1 MKKTIITILTLMLLA
16 NTSAFAAEDNHQHE
30 QGHDDM
36 AIHGMDMDMNMADT
50 DEHDDHDKHE
60 GHNNVGGDAH
70 GEEEAAPIKLSP
82 AQIKQA
88 GIQTLRAKLQTEKRV
103 VTAPGS
109 VSLNGYL
116 VAEVTALVD
125 GVVEKR
131 FVRLGDNVKRG
142 QRLLTLNSSA
152 LAQAQAKYLRAEGV
166 YRTAKLD
173 VQRLQG
179 LVEEKIISQAR
190 FQQAQ
195 STFQGAKANLAA
207 AQASLSSYGMRNRDI
222 DNLMT
227 SKQYGKLVLRA
238 PSSGTVTSDDFR
250 LGQHI
255 AAGSRLMQVVDESS
269 VWVKVKL
276 SQSQIAGIHAGE
288 HAVVTTKN
296 SKTTYPAKVINVY
309 HQLDTTTRTVGVRL
323 EVKNPKDTLHPG
335 MFVTAEI
342 ESGRG
347 DAQVLLL
354 PEEAVQRQGSELI
367 VFIEEETGHFER
379 REVEVGKTRMGLVP
393 ILKGI
398 QEGESVVIKGAF
410 VLASELAKSGFAVHN
425 H

>member
-1 MKKTIITILTLMLLA
+1 MKTTMITILTLMLLA
-16 NTSAFAAEDNHQHE
+16 NSSAIAEDNHQHE

-36 AIHGMDMDMNMADT
+36 AIHDMDMNINMADT
-50 DEHDDHDKHE
+50 DEHDDHDSHA
-60 GHNNVGGDAH
+60 GHDDGGDEH
-70 GEEEAAPIKLSP
+70 GEEEGAPIKLSP

-88 GIQTLRAKLQTEKRV
+88 GIQTLTLKSQPIKQSIQ
-103 VTAPGS
+103 APGT
-109 VSLNGYL
+109 VSFNAYKL
-116 VAEVTALVD
+116 ADITAQVD

-131 FVRLGDNVKRG
+131 FVRLGDSVKRG

-152 LAQAQAKYLRAEGV
+152 LAQAQADYLRAEGM

-173 VQRLQG
+173 MQRLEG
-179 LVEEKIISQAR
+179 LVKSKIVSQAR

-195 STFQGAKANLAA
+195 SNYQAAKANLAA
-207 AQASLSSYGMRNRDI
+207 TKASLSAYGMRHQDI
-222 DNLMT
+222 KALME
-227 SKQYGKLVLRA
+227 SDQYGKLILRA
-238 PSSGTVTSDDFR
+238 PSAGTVAADDFR

-255 AAGSRLMQVVDESS
+255 AAGTRLMKVVDEST
-269 VWVKVKL
+269 VWVEVKL

-288 HAVVTTKN
+288 AALVSTKDN
-296 SKTTYPAKVINVY
+296 KTTYPAKVINVY

-323 EVKNPKDTLHPG
+323 EVDNPNDALHPG

-347 DAQVLLL
+347 DVEVLLL

-367 VFIEEETGHFER
+367 VFIEEETGHFKR
-379 REVEVGKTRMGLVP
+379 REVEVGKTSLGLVP

-398 QEGESVVIKGAF
+398 QEGEVVVVKGAF

>member
-1 MKKTIITILTLMLLA
+1 
-16 NTSAFAAEDNHQHE
+16 H
-30 QGHDDM
+30 
-36 AIHGMDMDMNMADT
+36 
-50 DEHDDHDKHE
+50 
-60 GHNNVGGDAH
+60 
-70 GEEEAAPIKLSP
+70 
-82 AQIKQA
+82 
-88 GIQTLRAKLQTEKRV
+88 
-103 VTAPGS
+103 
-109 VSLNGYL
+109 
-116 VAEVTALVD
+116 
-125 GVVEKR
+125 
-131 FVRLGDNVKRG
+131 VRLGDKVTKGKR
-142 QRLLTLNSSA
+142 LVTLTSSA
-152 LAQAQAKYLRAEGV
+152 LAQAQADYLRAEGV

-195 STFQGAKANLAA
+195 STVQGAKANLAA

-255 AAGSRLMQVVDESS
+255 AAGTRLMQIVDEST
-269 VWVKVKL
+269 VWVEVKL
-276 SQSQIAGIHAGE
+276 AQSQIAGVHAGE
-288 HAVVTTKN
+288 AALVSTKDN
-296 SKTTYPAKVINVY
+296 NTTYPAKVINVY
-309 HQLDTTTRTVGVRL
+309 HQLDTITRTVGVRL
-323 EVKNPKDTLHPG
+323 QVQNPHDVLHPG

-347 DAQVLLL
+347 DVEVLLL

-367 VFIEEETGHFER
+367 VFIEEEPGHFER
-379 REVEVGKTRMGLVP
+379 REVEVGKTSLGLVP

-398 QEGESVVIKGAF
+398 KEGENVVVKGAF